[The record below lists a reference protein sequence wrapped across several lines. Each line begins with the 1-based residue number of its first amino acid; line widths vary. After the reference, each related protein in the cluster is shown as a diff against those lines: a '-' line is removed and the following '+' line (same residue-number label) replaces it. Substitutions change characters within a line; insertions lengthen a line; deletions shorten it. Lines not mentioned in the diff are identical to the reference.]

1 MHNGDE
7 HKPIYRQIF
16 RIIEPSLSSS
26 KIPNILMWYLLIVS
40 SLITLPITKQF
51 LNSVTRKCCI
61 LQSRNACF
69 NALLKKTH
77 WVDLVTILYI
87 YIIPKRIIFSY
98 NYNIPIC
105 ILISMPDYGTFFDIS
120 SFFSLS
126 TICKNYWVKERRIT
140 LKRILTDVLRALI
153 LSRIM
158 CTTITNS

>member
-1 MHNGDE
+1 
-7 HKPIYRQIF
+7 
-16 RIIEPSLSSS
+16 
-26 KIPNILMWYLLIVS
+26 MWYLLIVS

-51 LNSVTRKCCI
+51 LNYVTRKCCI
-61 LQSRNACF
+61 IQSRNACF
-69 NALLKKTH
+69 NALLEKDSLSGPCH
-77 WVDLVTILYI
+77 YFVYI

-105 ILISMPDYGTFFDIS
+105 ILISVPDYGKFFDIS